1 MPKFTRHELF
11 CTAFNEFL
19 SNHINIETVNDESI
33 ELTSFGPIN
42 DYKLINTT
50 SNKSRC
56 KQEYILTVPT
66 QIIICHTEQEEDNDE
81 EALWNDPVPVYGPH
95 RVPTVN
101 QFKKSFVEY
110 FNRFRMYQNGKLMS
124 FMNIN
129 TLGNGNDPLSINPIN
144 IEIIYHKNYTP
155 FPRPLTQ
162 LEQSE
167 VENEELINKLSRKI
181 KLISTL
187 RKQIVQEESRS
198 FRNYERLQKHFRKEY
213 EKSTDVKDCPVCYDI
228 IIPSKLIIPGCLHAI
243 CIDCVVKC
251 DTCPLCRDKYDQY
264 IECDPLHPI

>member
-11 CTAFNEFL
+11 CKAFNEFL

-66 QIIICHTEQEEDNDE
+66 QIIICHTDQEEDNDE

-110 FNRFRMYQNGKLMS
+110 FNRYRMYQNGNLMS
-124 FMNIN
+124 FKHEDFWQPM
-129 TLGNGNDPLSINPIN
+129 D
-144 IEIIYHKNYTP
+144 
-155 FPRPLTQ
+155 
-162 LEQSE
+162 
-167 VENEELINKLSRKI
+167 
-181 KLISTL
+181 TL
-187 RKQIVQEESRS
+187 RDKV
-198 FRNYERLQKHFRKEY
+198 YLQNLWDSGKAPWK
-213 EKSTDVKDCPVCYDI
+213 TW
-228 IIPSKLIIPGCLHAI
+228 
-243 CIDCVVKC
+243 
-251 DTCPLCRDKYDQY
+251 
-264 IECDPLHPI
+264 